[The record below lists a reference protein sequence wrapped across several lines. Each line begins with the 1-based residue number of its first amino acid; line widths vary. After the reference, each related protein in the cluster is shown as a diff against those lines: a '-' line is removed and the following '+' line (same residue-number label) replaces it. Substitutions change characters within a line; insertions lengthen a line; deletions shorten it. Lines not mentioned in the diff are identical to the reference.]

1 VLTTP
6 SGRAREQS
14 AEAAGPLL
22 FGFTTRGGFGD
33 LATGTTFEIGQMR
46 VHILDDGVFV
56 TDAGNLFGGSRKAS
70 IKGAMH
76 PVLVETGDDLVLID
90 AGFGPEL
97 PEILAG
103 RYELRRD
110 DNLLDHLDESGY
122 SAEDVT
128 HVILSH
134 LDADHVGWALGPPSF
149 PDATVYLQEAALE
162 EARRMPAKDG
172 RRAAVPTV
180 EKGVE
185 EGWCELLDSDGDV
198 LPGVRVEVRSGH
210 SAGHQIVW
218 IGAGE
223 DLALYP
229 GDLAPA
235 KIWLDPD
242 LISGVDTDPEA
253 ASRNRIEVLSAAETR
268 DVPVILYHEPG
279 DCLVKVRKTE
289 DGFEAVPIRDRPS
302 G

>member
-1 VLTTP
+1 MALRSGSAHEGYFVQVRRVLTTP

-76 PVLVETGDDLVLID
+76 LVLID

-134 LDADHVGWALGPPSF
+134 LDADHVGW
-149 PDATVYLQEAALE
+149 EI
-162 EARRMPAKDG
+162 G
-172 RRAAVPTV
+172 RA
-180 EKGVE
+180 
-185 EGWCELLDSDGDV
+185 
-198 LPGVRVEVRSGH
+198 
-210 SAGHQIVW
+210 
-218 IGAGE
+218 
-223 DLALYP
+223 
-229 GDLAPA
+229 
-235 KIWLDPD
+235 
-242 LISGVDTDPEA
+242 
-253 ASRNRIEVLSAAETR
+253 
-268 DVPVILYHEPG
+268 
-279 DCLVKVRKTE
+279 
-289 DGFEAVPIRDRPS
+289 
-302 G
+302 